1 MSPRKA
7 PASPEQGEN
16 FEKSLQRLEEIVGK
30 LEEGSVTLDE
40 VLKLYEEGIG
50 LSKKCMERL
59 DEAELKVKKLMKDV
73 GGKMTL
79 ADESEE

>member
-7 PASPEQGEN
+7 TSSPEQGEN
-16 FEKSLQRLEEIVGK
+16 FEKALNRLEEIVGK

-73 GGKMTL
+73 GGKMSL